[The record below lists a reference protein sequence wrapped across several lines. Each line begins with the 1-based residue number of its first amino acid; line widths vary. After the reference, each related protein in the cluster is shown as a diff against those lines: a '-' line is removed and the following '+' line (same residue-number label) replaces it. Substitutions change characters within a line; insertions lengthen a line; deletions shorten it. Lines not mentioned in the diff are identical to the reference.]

1 MFKKRLERL
10 ESKILKTPLKIVIL
24 RRGERYKHNE
34 KDKASIIIEFSEK
47 VNVDE
52 I

>member
-10 ESKILKTPLKIVIL
+10 ESKILKTPLKIIIL
-24 RRGERYKHNE
+24 KRGEQLNE
-34 KDKASIIIEFSEK
+34 TNKALIIIEFSEK
-47 VNVDE
+47 VDVDQ

>member
-1 MFKKRLERL
+1 MILKRRIEKL
-10 ESKILKTPLKIVIL
+10 ESKIFNTPLKIIIL
-24 RRGERYKHNE
+24 KCGEQLDK

-47 VNVDE
+47 VDVDQ

>member
-10 ESKILKTPLKIVIL
+10 ESKILNTPLKIVIL
-24 RRGERYKHNE
+24 KRGEQLNE
-34 KDKASIIIEFSEK
+34 TNKASIIIIEFSEK
-47 VNVDE
+47 VDVAQ